1 MKKLFV
7 VVTVLSATL
16 AASAQN
22 TQTAAAEAAAA
33 LSASEDVP
41 EKVEKPKYW
50 TNTLNT
56 SLNFGQT
63 FLSQWAAGGY
73 NSATL
78 TGGVDATAN
87 YAKD

>member
-1 MKKLFV
+1 MKRLFL
-7 VVTVLSATL
+7 TTLLMAAAL

-50 TNTLNT
+50 DNTLVT
-56 SLNFGQT
+56 ALNFGQT
-63 FLSQWAAGGY
+63 WLSQWVAGGY
-73 NSATL
+73 NNVSL
-78 TGGVDATAN
+78 TGNVDA
-87 YAKD
+87 